1 MIQDSILE
9 NSAKSKGSQDFGSSV
24 ASEPRQE
31 GLNHHQGQEIS
42 LVMKSSDSG
51 WMTDRGVGARSL
63 EWFCGGR
70 LGVWAESGP
79 GSASYFKH
87 RDCGLK
93 AYLNPMAATAKGR
106 RAAEQM

>member
-51 WMTDRGVGARSL
+51 
-63 EWFCGGR
+63 
-70 LGVWAESGP
+70 
-79 GSASYFKH
+79 
-87 RDCGLK
+87 
-93 AYLNPMAATAKGR
+93 
-106 RAAEQM
+106 